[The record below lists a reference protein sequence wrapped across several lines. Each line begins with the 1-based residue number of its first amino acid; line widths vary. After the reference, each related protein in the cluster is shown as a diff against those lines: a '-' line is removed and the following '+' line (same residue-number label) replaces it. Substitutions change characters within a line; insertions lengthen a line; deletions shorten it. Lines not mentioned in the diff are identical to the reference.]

1 MGENKDYITQPDDK
15 GSINISEEVVAIIAA
30 TAAMETEG
38 VASLSASLG
47 KDIAELLG
55 KKSLSKGVR
64 VSVEEESVKAD
75 VYITVK
81 LGVSV
86 NKVAAAVQES
96 VLQAVESATG
106 LSVSEVNVHVCGV
119 SLERSK

>member
-1 MGENKDYITQPDDK
+1 MGENKDYITRPDDK

-30 TAAMETEG
+30 AAAIETEG

-55 KKSLSKGVR
+55 KKNLSKGVR
-64 VSVEEESVKAD
+64 VTVEEESIKAD

-106 LSVSEVNVHVCGV
+106 LTVSEVNIHVCGV
-119 SLERSK
+119 SLEKSK